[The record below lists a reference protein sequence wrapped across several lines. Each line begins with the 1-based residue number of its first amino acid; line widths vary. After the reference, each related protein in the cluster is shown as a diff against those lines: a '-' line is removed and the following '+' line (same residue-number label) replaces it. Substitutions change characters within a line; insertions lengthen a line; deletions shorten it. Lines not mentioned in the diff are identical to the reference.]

1 MAGVE
6 LRQLR
11 YFVAVAEEL
20 NFGRAAER
28 LLIAGPSLSQQIKV
42 LERDLGV
49 SLFDRDRRSV
59 SLTPAGAALLPH
71 TRDLLERADDLQRRA
86 GRLSG
91 AERVR
96 LGYVNWLPADLV
108 ARTPAVAQLHVDAWI
123 APSHTQAARVADGSL
138 DLAVCWVR
146 TEDLEQY
153 GLQARLIGADRLY
166 AVATG
171 DDASDVLARDTE
183 VLLDDD
189 TTSWSSWNLYAEELA
204 RDTGVRAVHISDG
217 GITGSAFFD
226 HVRRS
231 GRPVIN
237 SPKGQSAQLPPDL
250 VQRPVRGPEVY
261 WPWFLVWRGSEAR
274 PAVRAVVDALC
285 DGVGDLGIDAPG
297 AWRPDSG
304 AHWQ

>member
-1 MAGVE
+1 M
-6 LRQLR
+6 
-11 YFVAVAEEL
+11 
-20 NFGRAAER
+20 
-28 LLIAGPSLSQQIKV
+28 
-42 LERDLGV
+42 
-49 SLFDRDRRSV
+49 
-59 SLTPAGAALLPH
+59 
-71 TRDLLERADDLQRRA
+71 
-86 GRLSG
+86 
-91 AERVR
+91 
-96 LGYVNWLPADLV
+96 
-108 ARTPAVAQLHVDAWI
+108 
-123 APSHTQAARVADGSL
+123 
-138 DLAVCWVR
+138 CWVR

-171 DDASDVLARDTE
+171 DDASDVLARDTD

-204 RDTGVRAVHISDG
+204 RDTGARAVHISDG

-250 VQRPVRGPEVY
+250 VQRPVRGPAVY
-261 WPWFLVWRGSEAR
+261 WPWFLVWRGGEAR

-304 AHWQ
+304 GHWQ